1 MSKQKTLKGSF
12 SLCGKGLHTGLSLT
26 VTFNP
31 APENT
36 GYKIQRIDLEDQPI
50 IQAVAENVVETQRG
64 TVLGK
69 GDVRVSTIEHGMS
82 ALYALGIDNCL
93 IQVNGPEFPILDGS
107 AALYVEKIQSVGI
120 QEQNAEKDYYIIR
133 HKIEVK
139 DESGSVITIPLD
151 EIAYA
156 VQTRNEDSISI
167 ECCYKAD
174 NGQFTQ
180 ETYDSLIRLLSW
192 LIDAYELEPEDILR
206 HYDCGGKKCP
216 IYYTEHE
223 DAWEQLKEDVKNL

>member
-139 DESGSVITIPLD
+139 DESGSVITILPDEDFSITAMCSLKANSSTANLLPSTRWRHTKKRLPLP
-151 EIAYA
+151 AHSFSFA
-156 VQTRNEDSISI
+156 TSCHCCKPISSRV
-167 ECCYKAD
+167 A
-174 NGQFTQ
+174 TW
-180 ETYDSLIRLLSW
+180 TTLS
-192 LIDAYELEPEDILR
+192 
-206 HYDCGGKKCP
+206 
-216 IYYTEHE
+216 
-223 DAWEQLKEDVKNL
+223 

>member
-36 GYKIQRIDLEDQPI
+36 GYKIQRIDLEGEPV

-69 GDVRVSTIEHGMS
+69 GDIRVSTIEHGMS

-107 AALYVEKIQSVGI
+107 AAPYVEKIQSIGI

-139 DESGSVITIPLD
+139 DDNGSVITILPD
-151 EIAYA
+151 EDFSITAMCSFESKFINSQFATLERWRHTQRRLHQPVPSFSYA
-156 VQTRNEDSISI
+156 TSCLCSRL
-167 ECCYKAD
+167 
-174 NGQFTQ
+174 T
-180 ETYDSLIRLLSW
+180 SLRVVTWTMPSLSTS
-192 LIDAYELEPEDILR
+192 AR
-206 HYDCGGKKCP
+206 
-216 IYYTEHE
+216 
-223 DAWEQLKEDVKNL
+223 